1 MSVFRSMIEIV
12 SHKNKDGFFVIR
24 DLSGDDSLSI
34 TNDAENVV
42 ANVVSLMSYTQ
53 GQRLLYY
60 DSDGNLDELKIKDG
74 KFAGFAPGPG
84 R

>member
-1 MSVFRSMIEIV
+1 MWEIE
-12 SHKNKDGFFVIR
+12 SPGNKDGFFVIR
-24 DLSGDDSLSI
+24 DIGGGPFLSV
-34 TNDAENVV
+34 TNDADRVVENVI
-42 ANVVSLMSYTQ
+42 NLESYTP

-74 KFAGFAPGPG
+74 KFDGFAPGPG

>member
-1 MSVFRSMIEIV
+1 MRFPSIIEIV
-12 SHKNKDGFFVIR
+12 SPRNKDGFFVIR
-24 DLSGDDSLSI
+24 DMGDGRELSV

-42 ANVVSLMSYTQ
+42 AQVVSLGSYTP